1 MKYFVVMEDLA
12 GARIYAEGTHDE
24 CTDILRGI
32 YNEIAEFRATKPS
45 EEWTPMLYIEEAEM
59 LMIGGWCLKLYTVC
73 SEVSMQQMQHRLNNC
88 KGYRY

>member
-1 MKYFVVMEDLA
+1 MKYFVVMEDLT
-12 GARIYAEGTHDE
+12 GAHIDAEGTHDE
-24 CTDILRGI
+24 CTAILRDM
-32 YNEIAEFRATKPS
+32 YNEIARFRADYPS

-59 LMIGGWCLKLYTVC
+59 LMIGGGYLELYTVC